1 VRACP
6 SINESLEYGHW
17 CGFHVSALR
26 KPVKGLTEP
35 NSFSREKEGGSGKR
49 NPNVETW
56 LTEQKKYDLRR

>member
-6 SINESLEYGHW
+6 STNESLGYGRW
-17 CGFHVSALR
+17 CGFQVSAVK

-49 NPNVETW
+49 NLNLGSR
-56 LTEQKKYDLRR
+56 LTDQEKYDLRH